1 MQSLT
6 IAAHSRH
13 EPKKPGCADF
23 FATLGNTKSLS
34 TVNSGPEGVFGGAPA
49 DPGLS
54 LDHPDSTVV
63 FGPQA
68 AWPLIRRSGKDFG
81 SRFRALQAGHDCTM
95 LPGFRLLAITV
106 AVAASVLVFG
116 LGAAALL
123 RATHE
128 EFAAAPLR
136 SLQTPASSFVAETPT
151 LAVLQVEPAPAEP
164 TLAETP
170 ASQPVDAAP
179 APVLAPA
186 PAPAPTPLTE
196 AETVTPEDEAA
207 IPRIVI
213 PDPSPIPLTD
223 AITTA
228 SIEAQPQ
235 PAAKPA
241 ATPAS
246 AIETRAV
253 ARKRAAMRAKARA
266 RARAHH
272 RRRVVRPAPPPPVEQ
287 SFFPL
292 FAPASTTAAAPA
304 PAVAGTFPPRQ

>member
-1 MQSLT
+1 
-6 IAAHSRH
+6 
-13 EPKKPGCADF
+13 
-23 FATLGNTKSLS
+23 
-34 TVNSGPEGVFGGAPA
+34 
-49 DPGLS
+49 
-54 LDHPDSTVV
+54 
-63 FGPQA
+63 
-68 AWPLIRRSGKDFG
+68 
-81 SRFRALQAGHDCTM
+81 M

-106 AVAASVLVFG
+106 ALAASVLVFG
-116 LGAAALL
+116 LGAAAFL

-136 SLQTPASSFVAETPT
+136 NLQTPASSFVVETPT
-151 LAVLQVEPAPAEP
+151 LAVLQVEPPATEP
-164 TLAETP
+164 SV
-170 ASQPVDAAP
+170 SQPVD
-179 APVLAPA
+179 PA

-196 AETVTPEDEAA
+196 AEATTPEDDAA

-213 PDPSPIPLTD
+213 PDPPSIPLTD

-241 ATPAS
+241 AAPAS
-246 AIETRAV
+246 AIKTRAV

-272 RRRVVRPAPPPPVEQ
+272 HYRRRIVRPAPPPPVEQ

-292 FAPASTTAAAPA
+292 FAPAATTAAVPA
-304 PAVAGTFPPRQ
+304 PTVASTLPPRR

>member
-13 EPKKPGCADF
+13 EPKKPACADF
-23 FATLGNTKSLS
+23 FATFGNTKSLS
-34 TVNSGPEGVFGGAPA
+34 TVNSGPAGVFGGAPA

-68 AWPLIRRSGKDFG
+68 AWPITHRSGKDFG
-81 SRFRALQAGHDCTM
+81 SRFRALLAGHDCTM
-95 LPGFRLLAITV
+95 LPGFRLLAIIV
-106 AVAASVLVFG
+106 ALAASVLVFG
-116 LGAAALL
+116 LGAAAFL

-136 SLQTPASSFVAETPT
+136 NLQTPVSSFVVETPT
-151 LAVLQVEPAPAEP
+151 LAVLQVEPPPAEP
-164 TLAETP
+164 PLAEPP
-170 ASQPVDAAP
+170 ASQPVD
-179 APVLAPA
+179 PVLAPA
-186 PAPAPTPLTE
+186 PTPAPTPLITE
-196 AETVTPEDEAA
+196 AETATPEDEAA

-213 PDPSPIPLTD
+213 PDPPSIPLTD

-241 ATPAS
+241 AAPVS
-246 AIETRAV
+246 AIKTRAV
-253 ARKRAAMRAKARA
+253 ARKRAAIRAKARA

-272 RRRVVRPAPPPPVEQ
+272 HYRRRIVRPAPPPPVEQ

-292 FAPASTTAAAPA
+292 FAPAATTAAAPA
-304 PAVAGTFPPRQ
+304 PTVASTLPPRR